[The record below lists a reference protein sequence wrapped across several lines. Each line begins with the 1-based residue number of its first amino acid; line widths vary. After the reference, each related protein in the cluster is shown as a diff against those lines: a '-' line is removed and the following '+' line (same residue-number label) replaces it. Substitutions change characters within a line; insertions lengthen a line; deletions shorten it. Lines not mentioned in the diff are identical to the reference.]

1 MKRLL
6 WLLLLGLFGVGAYL
20 LGLLWPPDQVVASLF
35 GRSGF
40 GVLFADAKAWIWS
53 SLAVVW
59 VWFWGVHYSVQII
72 IVVVSVGSVC
82 WLFWDCIC
90 GFFRSIWEAVRDFF
104 GVF

>member
-1 MKRLL
+1 MKRLV
-6 WLLLLGLFGVGAYL
+6 WLLFLGLFGVGAYL

-35 GRSGF
+35 GRSGL
-40 GVLFADAKAWIWS
+40 GVLLADAKAWIWS

-82 WLFWDCIC
+82 WLFWDAVC
-90 GFFRSIWEAVRDFF
+90 GFFRSLWEWFCGLFDF
-104 GVF
+104 